1 MVVVDANSKRAGRMA
16 MQTNRSL
23 KISLLVYFVA
33 GVMLAACVQTPAV
46 SPPLSPSGQAATTAS
61 IDNVPALE
69 TAQPA
74 HIAEEPALPSPIQT
88 PSVTEWQV
96 FTHISG
102 VSFQFPG
109 DWQLI
114 DLWDD
119 GTGGKI
125 KSVYSVQ
132 PPPDGYINH
141 IGIIIE
147 SLPREQAP
155 TLFYRAGDV
164 IAPEYFLGPILV
176 VWDKDVVINGNEWH
190 LHMQGQVYDRRHD
203 GLEYLR
209 EKGAITAGS
218 IVALHYVEEREF
230 YISVSQE
237 LNREML
243 IALDAQDGDVVLSDY
258 LQTFNEILASVTI
271 SP

>member
-1 MVVVDANSKRAGRMA
+1 
-16 MQTNRSL
+16 
-23 KISLLVYFVA
+23 
-33 GVMLAACVQTPAV
+33 
-46 SPPLSPSGQAATTAS
+46 
-61 IDNVPALE
+61 
-69 TAQPA
+69 
-74 HIAEEPALPSPIQT
+74 
-88 PSVTEWQV
+88 
-96 FTHISG
+96 
-102 VSFQFPG
+102 
-109 DWQLI
+109 
-114 DLWDD
+114 
-119 GTGGKI
+119 
-125 KSVYSVQ
+125 
-132 PPPDGYINH
+132 
-141 IGIIIE
+141 
-147 SLPREQAP
+147 
-155 TLFYRAGDV
+155 
-164 IAPEYFLGPILV
+164 V

>member
-1 MVVVDANSKRAGRMA
+1 

-46 SPPLSPSGQAATTAS
+46 SPPLSPSGQTGTTAS

-69 TAQPA
+69 TAQPTN
-74 HIAEEPALPSPIQT
+74 IAEESPLPSPTQT
-88 PSVTEWQV
+88 PSIIEKQV
-96 FTHISG
+96 FTRTNG

-114 DLWDD
+114 DSRIGPQGTETEGDLEYSLILLPPGVSAFAD
-119 GTGGKI
+119 GI
-125 KSVYSVQ
+125 
-132 PPPDGYINH
+132 H
-141 IGIIIE
+141 IIVR
-147 SLPREQAP
+147 SLPQEEAP

-190 LHMQGQVYDRRHD
+190 MYIQGRIPGRTWDR
-203 GLEYLR
+203 LEYL
-209 EKGAITAGS
+209 EAKGAITVGS
-218 IVALHYVEEREF
+218 ITAIHYVEQEEF
-230 YISVSQE
+230 YVSVSQE
-237 LNREML
+237 LDQEML
-243 IALDAQDGDVVLSDY
+243 IALDAQGGDVVLSEY